1 MVKCCVVFCTSGYKN
16 NKENVSKFAAPRD
29 PELRKK
35 WAKAIP
41 RQNFV
46 LTDSTYVCEKHFN
59 ESDIIRYWQSGS
71 DPTTIVKVNK

>member
-1 MVKCCVVFCTSGYKN
+1 VLSLVHRGTKTTKKMCRN
-16 NKENVSKFAAPRD
+16 FAAPRD

-46 LTDSTYVCEKHFN
+46 LTDSTYYVCEKHFN
-59 ESDIIRYWQSGS
+59 ESDIIPVLAVW
-71 DPTTIVKVNK
+71 